1 MKKESKQQE
10 LKEVTLTLKKRN
22 GIFASESFALAD
34 FAITP
39 EVYPPYL
46 AWEVT
51 GAPIGFYFCIDLAE
65 PDNLTLGDNRNKDTL
80 LPTDSDNKA
89 NATGNDAPTAP
100 APTERIGDRYLTVN
114 SLELDARYIL
124 KASGCPL
131 PAGNEEITV
140 TIKPQES
147 WDNNEYRKPLHVP
160 EKKASQDNPS
170 GSSYELDYTEEK
182 KNAGRGYV
190 KETKLTD
197 RIAGP
202 DIGAVAWDM
211 PSYDFLNNL
220 DVGACTTIHP
230 NLLQQEQ
237 MNNVNGLFVVLYDK
251 NIFPVSAPLGAFP
264 PDEEKQLDPNDISDA
279 SILQIRSY
287 DLATMSFVRSKSGWI
302 VIDPLGGEENVC
314 EGLRKFRASFS
325 NDNGENP
332 IVAVIVTHSHVDH
345 YRGIQA
351 LVKDGPSL
359 VPPGKAKIVEEEHNG
374 EKYETVSCNPGEIL
388 YLAPLH
394 FYDEAVSENLY
405 LGNSMTRRSDY
416 MYGRTLPHDERGHLG
431 SGLGKSVGTAKGGLY
446 KPSLEIDFPSG
457 DLRTLVIDGLTV
469 SFLDAHDS
477 EAPSECHIYFHPYAT
492 LCPGENIT
500 HTMHNLLTC
509 RGAKIRNPKAFSRAI
524 DRSLEE
530 WGREIQTIV
539 GTHHWP
545 VWGNEGCREIMESQR
560 DMYRF
565 FNDQVIHGINQG
577 KNMEEIAE
585 AFELPPALASKCYN
599 RGYYGSLNH
608 NVKAVFQYYVGWWDG
623 NPANYFR
630 YPEAEAAHRFVECM
644 GGVGCVLG
652 KAREYFNKGDY
663 RWAMELTRQVVF
675 ALGAKTSGENS
686 GNPECDCVDYLRQ
699 ARYLQADAMEQ
710 LAYGF
715 EAGTWRNI
723 FLTGAKELRENSP
736 TVSDN
741 KYRIGKSAT
750 QIASLEPEQAFEYI
764 SILVDGHKAG
774 ESGGYIELY
783 ISFESDVTVC
793 YRLYLKNGV
802 LHYEKCRTEPTDK
815 PYKKY
820 GNMEEFAEDYEA
832 VMRGDMDGQ
841 DDFLNALAELCSY
854 LELPNENWNIVFPL
868 GYKGVNGK

>member
-1 MKKESKQQE
+1 MKKESKQSE
-10 LKEVTLTLKKRN
+10 LKGLALTLKERN
-22 GIFASESFALAD
+22 GIFASEPFSLAD

-46 AWEVT
+46 AWEMT
-51 GAPIGFYFCIDLAE
+51 GAPAGFYFCIDSAE
-65 PDNLTLGDNRNKDTL
+65 PDNLTPGDSCNKDTL

-89 NATGNDAPTAP
+89 NVATNNDAPTAP
-100 APTERIGDRYLTVN
+100 AATAPAPMERIGDRYLTQN
-114 SLELDARYIL
+114 RLTPDARYIL
-124 KASGCPL
+124 KASGGFL
-131 PAGNEEITV
+131 PTGNEEITV
-140 TIKPQES
+140 TIKLQES

-160 EKKASQDNPS
+160 EKKVPEDNPS
-170 GSSYELDYTEEK
+170 DSSNELDYTEEK
-182 KNAGRGYV
+182 KNACRGLV
-190 KETKLTD
+190 KGTALTD

-202 DIGAVAWDM
+202 NTGTVAWDM
-211 PSYDFLNNL
+211 PSYDFLNDL
-220 DVGACTTIHP
+220 DAKASTTIHP

-251 NIFPVSAPLGAFP
+251 NTFSVSDPHGAFP
-264 PDEEKQLDPNDISDA
+264 PADGEQLDPNGIGDA
-279 SILQIRSY
+279 AILQIRSY
-287 DLATMSFVRSKSGWI
+287 DLATMTFVRSKSGWI

-314 EGLRKFRASFS
+314 EGLEKLRASFPDGDS
-325 NDNGENP
+325 ENR

-351 LVKDGPSL
+351 LVKDGYSL
-359 VPPGKAKIVEEEHNG
+359 VPPGKAKIVEEERNG
-374 EKYETVSCNPGEIL
+374 EKYETVSYDSGEIL
-388 YLAPLH
+388 YLAPVH

-405 LGNSMTRRSDY
+405 LGNSMTRRSNY
-416 MYGRTLPHDERGHLG
+416 MYGRTLPHDERGHVG

-524 DRSLEE
+524 DRSLQE
-530 WGREIQTIV
+530 WGGEIQTIV

-585 AFELPPALASKCYN
+585 AFELPPVLASKCYN

-623 NPANYFR
+623 NPANYYR
-630 YPEAEAAHRFVECM
+630 YPEVDAALRFVECM
-644 GGVGCVLG
+644 GGAGCVLG
-652 KAREYFNKGDY
+652 KAREYFKNGDY

-675 ALGAKTSGENS
+675 ALGAKTSGEAS
-686 GNPECDCVDYLRQ
+686 GSQKCDSADCLRQ
-699 ARYLQADAMEQ
+699 ARYLQSDAMEQ

-736 TVSDN
+736 ASKDEN
-741 KYRIGKSAT
+741 RIENSGN
-750 QIASLEPEQAFEYI
+750 QIASLEPEQAFECI

-774 ESGGYIELY
+774 KSGVYVELY
-783 ISFESDVTVC
+783 IGFESDATVC
-793 YRLYLKNGV
+793 
-802 LHYEKCRTEPTDK
+802 
-815 PYKKY
+815 
-820 GNMEEFAEDYEA
+820 
-832 VMRGDMDGQ
+832 
-841 DDFLNALAELCSY
+841 
-854 LELPNENWNIVFPL
+854 
-868 GYKGVNGK
+868 